1 MLVLTRRLNEE
12 IIIDGNIRIVITA
25 ISGEKVRIGVSAP
38 PSVRVDR
45 AEVHQMRREAVSG
58 NPAEI
63 KDDAPPVPIPVS
75 NAEPMPRPARMRTDR
90 GQFHRKPR

>member
-45 AEVHQMRREAVSG
+45 AEIHEMRRESVSS

-63 KDDAPPVPIPVS
+63 KEDSPPVPVS
-75 NAEPMPRPARMRTDR
+75 NAEPAPRPARPRTNR
-90 GQFHRKPR
+90 GLLHRKPR